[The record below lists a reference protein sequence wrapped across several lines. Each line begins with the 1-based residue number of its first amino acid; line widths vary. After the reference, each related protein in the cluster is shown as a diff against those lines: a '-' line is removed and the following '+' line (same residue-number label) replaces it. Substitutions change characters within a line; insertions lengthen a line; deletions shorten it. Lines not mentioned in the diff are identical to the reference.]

1 MTRSPPQSV
10 LTAAANSAAARPD
23 SLQERA
29 IQPLPL
35 EGAIA
40 AARIALEQLQNAAG
54 DWQFELEADCTIP
67 AEYIM
72 MMHFLGDIDVP
83 LQVKIARF
91 LRAQRGAHGG
101 WSL

>member
-1 MTRSPPQSV
+1 MTRSPPQSR
-10 LTAAANSAAARPD
+10 LAAGASAAAARPD
-23 SLQERA
+23 SLPRPA
-29 IQPLPL
+29 LQPLPL

-40 AARIALEQLQNAAG
+40 AARIALERLQSAEG

-72 MMHFLGDIDVP
+72 MMHFLGDIDVA

-91 LRAQRGAHGG
+91 LRAHQGAHGG
-101 WSL
+101 